1 MCCFRPSPI
10 EALKKKSVCDYA
22 ATKMFFTQKL
32 WNVIRQGP
40 LADDLNADVAKHVN
54 IMRSAARGSHNE
66 GVEFSGA

>member
-1 MCCFRPSPI
+1 
-10 EALKKKSVCDYA
+10 
-22 ATKMFFTQKL
+22 MFFTQKL